1 MIPAPDT
8 PTSVRSSPAGWR
20 ALVTDAARCL
30 RFYSRLPTPPLPW
43 EGDPH
48 APPDFAVT
56 PRALPL
62 AGAVIGAT
70 GAVALGLAHLLGFGP
85 ALSAALAVAAIVI
98 ATGAFHEDGLA
109 DTADGFWGGHDRER
123 RLEIMRDSRIGSY
136 GAAALGLSLLLRIV
150 AFATIMERSGAL
162 GAAMVLMVF
171 TALSR
176 TAALDVMMTLE
187 PARTSGASHAVGRP
201 LSRTVAIAWALCVA
215 LGLVLGLIGG
225 LPLAGLALAFGAAAL
240 AGRGMTALARAKLG
254 GSTGDVIGAA
264 QQVAEV
270 AALLA
275 LLACVPR

>member
-1 MIPAPDT
+1 MIPAPDM

-85 ALSAALAVAAIVI
+85 ALSAALAVVAIVI

-136 GAAALGLSLLLRIV
+136 GAAALGLSLLLRIL
-150 AFATIMERSGAL
+150 ALATIIERAGAL
-162 GAAMVLMVF
+162 PAAMTLVAIA
-171 TALSR
+171 ALSR
-176 TAALDVMMTLE
+176 TGALNVMIALE
-187 PARTSGASHAVGRP
+187 PARTTGASHAVGRP
-201 LSRTVAIAWALCVA
+201 LPRTVATAWGLCAALS
-215 LGLVLGLIGG
+215 LVLGLIGD
-225 LPLAGLALAFGAAAL
+225 LPLGGMALAFGAAAL
-240 AGRGMTALARAKLG
+240 AAWGMTALARAKLG
-254 GSTGDVIGAA
+254 GYTGDVVGAT
-264 QQVAEV
+264 QQAVEI

-275 LLACVPR
+275 LLACVRA